1 MCLYLVFCPE
11 FYSDNNS
18 SVQIDVFYVIP
29 ESTTTVERNESK
41 DDKFPF
47 SITNGERTLEVAV
60 NDEQTRS
67 DWMMMIHRVSYQEF
81 GKRYDDIDTA
91 YNTPDQ
97 SPNRMKND
105 EADNSDNESEISIRE
120 INDIA
125 TSLKFDREDDIRSE
139 SSNDAA
145 IVNENVDQSPEK
157 SLFLL
162 FPSVENCNSN
172 FNEEHVIDKSNNEG
186 NTNIESEVNATMSYL
201 DIRGELKGLFYE
213 HNLGRSYNKN
223 RLFAL
228 LSCLQSNNVYVEKEN
243 KARIKWLAEV
253 SSFALECFE
262 IQKGFV
268 PRNIF
273 HSSLSSLRTES
284 KLNKHVARRLTKKKC
299 LWLIR
304 MNPVDISR
312 LSIEDLEGMRYIL
325 SCIFHFLLQTN
336 FPISGRFNP
345 SNQSLDIV
353 EVFAIFYA
361 LPDKFSNDIGGR
373 KTFWK
378 QCIEEHAKHL
388 FVKKSNNSLL
398 TYEKRHKV
406 YEGITPPFTSD
417 NSTYIFE
424 E

>member
-1 MCLYLVFCPE
+1 M
-11 FYSDNNS
+11 
-18 SVQIDVFYVIP
+18 QIDVFYVIP

-41 DDKFPF
+41 DDKFRF

-81 GKRYDDIDTA
+81 GKRYDDGDTA

-139 SSNDAA
+139 STNEAA

-162 FPSVENCNSN
+162 FPSVENCNSD
-172 FNEEHVIDKSNNEG
+172 FNEERVIDKSNNEG

-223 RLFAL
+223 RLVAL

-325 SCIFHFLLQTN
+325 SCISTSYCKPIFRSQGDSTLRISHWILLRYSRYSTHCLTSLAMISEVERHF
-336 FPISGRFNP
+336 G
-345 SNQSLDIV
+345 SNV
-353 EVFAIFYA
+353 
-361 LPDKFSNDIGGR
+361 
-373 KTFWK
+373 
-378 QCIEEHAKHL
+378 
-388 FVKKSNNSLL
+388 
-398 TYEKRHKV
+398 
-406 YEGITPPFTSD
+406 
-417 NSTYIFE
+417 
-424 E
+424 